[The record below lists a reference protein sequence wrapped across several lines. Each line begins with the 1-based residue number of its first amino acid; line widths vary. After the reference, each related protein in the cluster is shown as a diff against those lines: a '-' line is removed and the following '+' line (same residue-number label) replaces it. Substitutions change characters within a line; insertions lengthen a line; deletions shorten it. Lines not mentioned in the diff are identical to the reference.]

1 MVKLDLCRCE
11 IRLNKKRLNK
21 KLCDKA
27 EFGKLVHQK
36 FTSTFSLIGLAQSRL
51 SFWLSCAQSLCD
63 ASWRR
68 VYLSCSLQKR
78 LVEILSKNLS
88 GNDTN
93 FLLIFLALLPE
104 SPA

>member
-11 IRLNKKRLNK
+11 IRLNK

-36 FTSTFSLIGLAQSRL
+36 FTSTFSLIALALFGLAQSRL